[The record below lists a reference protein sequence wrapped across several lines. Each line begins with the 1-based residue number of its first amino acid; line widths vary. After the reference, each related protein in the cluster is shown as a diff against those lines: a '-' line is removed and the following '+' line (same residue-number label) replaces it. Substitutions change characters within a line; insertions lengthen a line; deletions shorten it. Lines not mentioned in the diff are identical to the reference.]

1 MNLSKIFAIIFVI
14 ISLLSIQSKADSIIR
29 NREFDS
35 INALLYK
42 SLKRGDKAEAMKI
55 MLDKGKML
63 YHKGLYSSAIMSLDS
78 AIKLSNDG
86 KDTLQYPAMKEL
98 YMECLNIKSVT
109 LSYLSRYEEAINCC
123 IQIDKYNVRRDW
135 LYKTK
140 FFNSM
145 GVIFG
150 MSGKLDQAIEYYRQA
165 FVISK
170 KLENKADLNSQLFS
184 IQSNLGG
191 VFVQKHEFDSAQLY
205 LMEAQK
211 LAILMKDKKKE
222 VTCLHILG
230 LMNKNMGKYEFA
242 INYYDEAYQ
251 LALDCGDHYMLPFLK
266 RNISNCY
273 ISMKN
278 YDLALKTAFE
288 ALDMARR
295 NNSKL
300 VEILSLIN
308 ISQMYKQMGDASKA
322 LDYLERSNKIKD
334 SLFSHSN
341 EEKFVRQKTDF
352 DMYRVS
358 MEKEVLEKGL
368 ELENSQRMFNNLI
381 IFILTLALA
390 VLSCYLTYRLI
401 KQRRLNRELKQQRDI
416 DITTLT
422 DERKHLECEI
432 ERKNREMSLSELS
445 LVKKA
450 EQGALAMAKLKA
462 LKTNFPLKGKGLEIV
477 NELED
482 LVIQMSSGNQSDSI
496 NYYLDQVALDF
507 YDKLD
512 VLYPELTPSDRKIC
526 ALISLG
532 LTSKD
537 ISTITGKTHGAI
549 NNVKSRIRKKINV
562 EQESDL
568 TEFFFRLRV

>member
-1 MNLSKIFAIIFVI
+1 MSFNKVFVI
-14 ISLLSIQSKADSIIR
+14 VFVIMSLLSIQSKADSIVS
-29 NREFDS
+29 NKEFDS
-35 INALLYK
+35 INSLFYKLLK
-42 SLKRGDKAEAMKI
+42 KGDKTEAMRI
-55 MLDKGKML
+55 MLDKGRML
-63 YHKGLYSSAIMSLDS
+63 YHKGLYSSALMSFDN

-86 KDTLQYPAMKEL
+86 KDTLQYPEMKEL
-98 YMECLNIKSVT
+98 YMECLNIKSIN
-109 LSYLSRYEEAINCC
+109 LCYLSRFEEAINCC
-123 IQIDKYNVRRDW
+123 IQIDKYNIQHDM
-135 LYKTK
+135 LYKAK

-165 FVISK
+165 FAISK
-170 KLENKADLNSQLFS
+170 KLKNKADLNSQLFS

-191 VFVQKHEFDSAQLY
+191 VFVQKFEFDSAQLY

-222 VTCLHILG
+222 VTCLHIMG
-230 LMNKNMGKYEFA
+230 LMNKNMGKYELA
-242 INYYDEAYQ
+242 INYYDEAYK
-251 LALDCGDHYMLPFLK
+251 LALDCGDHYVLPFLK

-278 YDLALKTAFE
+278 YDLAMKTAFE
-288 ALDMARR
+288 ALDMARK
-295 NNSKL
+295 NNNTL
-300 VEILSLIN
+300 VEILSLIH
-308 ISQMYKQMGDASKA
+308 ISEMYKQMGDANKA
-322 LDYLERSNKIKD
+322 LDYLERSNEIKD

-358 MEKEVLEKGL
+358 VEKEMLEKGL
-368 ELENSQRMFNNLI
+368 ELEKSQRMFNNLI

-390 VLSCYLTYRLI
+390 VLSCYLTFRLI

-416 DITTLT
+416 EITTFT
-422 DERKHLECEI
+422 DERKHLESEI

-445 LVKKA
+445 LVKKG

-462 LKTNFPLKGKGLEIV
+462 LKTNFPLKGKGFEII
-477 NELED
+477 NELEA
-482 LVIQMSSGNQSDSI
+482 LVIQMSSGNQSDGI
-496 NYYLDQVALDF
+496 NYYLDQVASDF

-537 ISTITGKTHGAI
+537 ISNITGKTHGAI